1 MSEIQSQPETCG
13 SDPLTVTT
21 PKEPDQEGT
30 NMQKDGPSTAL
41 QQVLQAIRLL
51 SEEGQQAIQKEL
63 EASTAGNK
71 KTVSPKRMFH
81 VM

>member
-13 SDPLTVTT
+13 SDSQTVTT
-21 PKEPDQEGT
+21 PQEPGREGT
-30 NMQKDGPSTAL
+30 DTQKDGPSTAL

-51 SEEGQQAIQKEL
+51 SEEGQQALKKEL